1 MSHRVLSKFL
11 SKLREFAVTALQS
24 CYLSIYYY
32 LENDLTICASACAF
46 GFLFSFI
53 PVIFMII
60 AVLISFVHASPEVL
74 KNFLSLAPFY
84 KEFFSVD
91 QAVAAIN
98 KVTGSGIF
106 EILVI
111 VSIFWMARRFFAAVM
126 LSMKKI
132 FHGVVKNRPVISQVL
147 ILAGEILCVLFMV
160 TGIIIF
166 ASAKTILTFPIFG
179 FLETYF
185 PKFYSDFFQNLVYV
199 VPYLLCWFL
208 IAVVYRVA
216 SGTKPRRHLCIFSAF
231 CCTGLFWITVRIM
244 GMFLNINR
252 YNLVYGVLSRLIVLL
267 LEVYIFFIY
276 ILFFAQFI
284 YVIQYLN
291 NLLLGELYLLPKQ
304 SKKGFFSVL
313 KRKLFINPNYIINH
327 ESDNFRSFEK
337 GKIIFTEQEVSDAV
351 YYIVSGSVQLSRG
364 SQVSIREKGQF
375 FGETGCIFSVPR
387 KGEATALTDC
397 KLLRISAEKFWEL
410 IDTNPR
416 ITGKALSDTSDY
428 FRNLYGRNSAFLL

>member
-1 MSHRVLSKFL
+1 
-11 SKLREFAVTALQS
+11 
-24 CYLSIYYY
+24 
-32 LENDLTICASACAF
+32 
-46 GFLFSFI
+46 
-53 PVIFMII
+53 
-60 AVLISFVHASPEVL
+60 
-74 KNFLSLAPFY
+74 
-84 KEFFSVD
+84 
-91 QAVAAIN
+91 
-98 KVTGSGIF
+98 
-106 EILVI
+106 
-111 VSIFWMARRFFAAVM
+111 
-126 LSMKKI
+126 
-132 FHGVVKNRPVISQVL
+132 
-147 ILAGEILCVLFMV
+147 
-160 TGIIIF
+160 
-166 ASAKTILTFPIFG
+166 
-179 FLETYF
+179 
-185 PKFYSDFFQNLVYV
+185 
-199 VPYLLCWFL
+199 
-208 IAVVYRVA
+208 
-216 SGTKPRRHLCIFSAF
+216 
-231 CCTGLFWITVRIM
+231 M

-364 SQVSIREKGQF
+364 SQVSIRGKGQF

-387 KGEATALTDC
+387 KGEATALTNC